1 MQHSEF
7 APERADE
14 AEITLRI
21 AKIIALAQKVLGA
34 EKATD
39 WLNKP
44 RKVFDGLSAMELV
57 KTESGAS
64 LVQEKLIQLDEGY
77 IA

>member
-7 APERADE
+7 TPQRADE
-14 AEITLRI
+14 TEGSLRI
-21 AKIIALAQKVLGA
+21 AKITALAQEVLGA

-44 RKVFDGLSAMELV
+44 RKTFDGLSAMELI
-57 KTESGAS
+57 KTEPGAS
-64 LVQEKLIQLDEGY
+64 LVEETLIQLDEGY
-77 IA
+77 VA

>member
-7 APERADE
+7 IPERVDE
-14 AEITLRI
+14 AETTLRI
-21 AKIIALAQKVLGA
+21 AKITALAQEVLGA

-44 RKVFDGLSAMELV
+44 RKVFDGLSAMELI
-57 KTESGAS
+57 KIDSGAS

>member
-7 APERADE
+7 TPDRADK
-14 AEITLRI
+14 AETTQRI
-21 AKIIALAQKVLGA
+21 AKITALAREVLGA
-34 EKATD
+34 EKAAD

-44 RKVFDGLSAMELV
+44 RKLFDGLSAMELI

>member
-1 MQHSEF
+1 MHHSEF
-7 APERADE
+7 TPKRVDE
-14 AEITLRI
+14 ADTTLRI
-21 AKIIALAQKVLGA
+21 ANITALAQKVLGA

-44 RKVFDGLSAMELV
+44 RKIFDGLSAMELTE
-57 KTESGAS
+57 TESGAS

>member
-7 APERADE
+7 TPKRVDE
-14 AEITLRI
+14 AETALRI
-21 AKIIALAQKVLGA
+21 AKITVLAQEVLGA
-34 EKATD
+34 EKAID

-44 RKVFDGLSAMELV
+44 RKIFDGLSAMELI

>member
-1 MQHSEF
+1 MHHSEF
-7 APERADE
+7 TTKRVDE
-14 AEITLRI
+14 AETAHRIVKIT
-21 AKIIALAQKVLGA
+21 ALAQKVLGA

-44 RKVFDGLSAMELV
+44 RKVFDGLSAMELI